1 MATPLNGSL
10 IKAFEILDLFSEQQP
25 QVTAAE
31 VAQALEMSASSA
43 HRFLVTLEG
52 LGALVQVRRGAYSLG
67 HHIEHLG
74 RIAERTNPLA
84 MLVQPVI
91 AQISNRLNESVMA
104 GQLTREGVVCIA
116 TVIAP
121 RPISVN
127 IQVGRLLE
135 LHVSAQGKLWLA
147 HMGSA
152 ERETRI
158 RDLIRTGKL
167 TDAGAQFLLGEID
180 RAREDGFA
188 CNRGES
194 EPDIGAVAVPV
205 FDGTGDLRLTLSAF
219 GMVSRFSADHEA
231 RIAARLA
238 EAAREVSNAIPGEQ
252 VRKLDKT
259 LRAPN
264 HL

>member
-25 QVTAAE
+25 QLTSAD
-31 VAQALEMSASSA
+31 VARALDMSHSTA

-52 LGALVQVRRGAYSLG
+52 VGALVQVRRGVYSLG
-67 HHIEHLG
+67 HHVARIG
-74 RIAERTNPLA
+74 RVAERTNPLA
-84 MLVQPVI
+84 MIVQPVI
-91 AQISNRLNESVMA
+91 AQISSRLNESVMA
-104 GQLTREGVVCIA
+104 GQLTREGVVCLA
-116 TVIAP
+116 TAIAP

-147 HMGSA
+147 HMGRT
-152 ERETRI
+152 ERDARI
-158 RDLIRTGKL
+158 NDLIRTGKL
-167 TDAGAQFLLGEID
+167 TDADAQNLRDEID
-180 RAREDGFA
+180 SARQDGFA
-188 CNRGES
+188 RNRGES

-205 FDGTGDLRLTLSAF
+205 FDAEGDLRLTLSAF

-238 EAAREVSNAIPGEQ
+238 EAAQEVSNAIPGGT
-252 VRKLDKT
+252 VSKLDKS
-259 LRAPN
+259 LRSLD